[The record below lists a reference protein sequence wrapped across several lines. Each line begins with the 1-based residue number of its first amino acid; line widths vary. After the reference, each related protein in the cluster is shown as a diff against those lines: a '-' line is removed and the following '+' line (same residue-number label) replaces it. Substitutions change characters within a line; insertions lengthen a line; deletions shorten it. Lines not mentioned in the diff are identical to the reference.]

1 LKECISLKLYNSLTR
16 QIEELKPIEK
26 GKIRFYSCGQTIYLD
41 VHIGNARTYSFWDV
55 LVRYLRW
62 RGYDVFWVQ
71 NFTDVGHLTDDADAG
86 EDKILKTAKDKNI
99 EPMVLVETNIR
110 RFYED
115 MDPLNIRRADI
126 NPRASGHIVEQIDHI
141 NDLLDNGYAYEVN
154 GSIYF
159 DTTKFP
165 TYGQLSP
172 TSYDEESAEAR
183 ITANPDK
190 KNPRDFAL
198 WIHAP
203 PEHLMKWTS
212 PWGLGYPGWHLECSV
227 MSQKYLGETLD
238 IHSGGIDHLNLH
250 HDNEIAQS
258 EARTGKKF
266 CNMWLHAA
274 FLTVDG
280 ERMGKSKGNYI
291 LVRELLQKADPMAVR
306 LFLVNGHYRKAVD
319 FNQDVLKQTQILLD
333 RLRTTV
339 AALEHAPGGK
349 KTGLKAAIT
358 EVEETFIKAM
368 DEDLNTVGAIQ
379 AIMQFIKKINNALD
393 NKKTILKQAQEKIIT
408 LMGVLGVRLYT
419 ITATG
424 DSSLPALVELLIEL
438 RADLRT
444 AKQYELADKIRS
456 SLTHLDIQLEDKP
469 EGTIWKFKS

>member
-1 LKECISLKLYNSLTR
+1 MKECISLKLYNSLTR

-408 LMGVLGVRLYT
+408 LMGVLGVRLDT

>member
-408 LMGVLGVRLYT
+408 LMGVLGVRLDT

>member
-1 LKECISLKLYNSLTR
+1 MKECASLKLYNSLTR

-62 RGYDVFWVQ
+62 QGYDVFWVQ

-86 EDKILKTAKDKNI
+86 EDKIIKIAKDKNI

-115 MDPLNIRRADI
+115 MDPLNIQRADI

-141 NDLLDNGYAYEVN
+141 KDLLDKGFAYEVN

-172 TSYDEESAEAR
+172 TRYDEESAEAR
-183 ITANPDK
+183 IAVNPDK
-190 KNPRDFAL
+190 KSPRDFAL
-198 WIHAP
+198 WIRAP
-203 PEHLMKWTS
+203 TDHLMKWTS

-280 ERMGKSKGNYI
+280 ERMGKSKGNYT
-291 LVRELLQKADPMAVR
+291 LVRELLQKTDPMVVR

-349 KTGLKAAIT
+349 KENLKDAIS
-358 EVEETFIKAM
+358 EVEEAFIKAM
-368 DEDLNTVGAIQ
+368 DEDLNTVGALQ
-379 AIMQFIKKINNALD
+379 AVMKFIKKVNNALD
-393 NKKTILKQAQEKIIT
+393 NKKTVLKEAQEKIIT
-408 LMGVLGVRLYT
+408 LMGVLGIHLDI
-419 ITATG
+419 ITTTG
-424 DSSLPALVELLIEL
+424 DSYFPALVELLIEL

-444 AKQYELADKIRS
+444 AKQYELGDKIRD
-456 SLTHLDIQLEDKP
+456 SLLNLNIQLEDKP
-469 EGTIWKFKS
+469 EGTIWKIKR

>member
-1 LKECISLKLYNSLTR
+1 MRLYNSLTR

-26 GKIRFYSCGQTIYLD
+26 NKIRFYSCGQTIYLD

-62 RGYDVFWVQ
+62 RGFDVFWVQ

-86 EDKILKTAKDKNI
+86 EDKIIKTAKDKNI

-115 MDPLNIRRADI
+115 MDPLNIQRADI
-126 NPRASGHIVEQIDHI
+126 NPRASGHIVEQIDHVK
-141 NDLLDNGYAYEVN
+141 DLLDKGFAYEVN

-165 TYGQLSP
+165 TYGALSP
-172 TSYDEESAEAR
+172 TRYEEESAGAR
-183 ITANPDK
+183 IAVNPDK

-198 WIHAP
+198 WIRAP
-203 PEHLMKWTS
+203 PDHLMKWSS

-280 ERMGKSKGNYI
+280 ERMGKSKGNYV
-291 LVRELLQKADPMAVR
+291 LVKDLLQETDPMAIR

-319 FNQDVLKQTQILLD
+319 FNHDVLKQTQGLLD
-333 RLRTTV
+333 RLRTAV

-349 KTGLKAAIT
+349 ETGLKAAIK
-358 EVEETFIKAM
+358 EVEGSFIEAM

-379 AIMQFIKKINNALD
+379 SVMQFIKKVNASLD
-393 NKKTILKQAQEKIIT
+393 NKKVILKQAQEMIIT
-408 LMGVLGVRLYT
+408 LMGVLGVRLDT
-419 ITATG
+419 KTTAG
-424 DSSLPALVELLIEL
+424 DTSLPALVELLIEL
-438 RADLRT
+438 RADLRK
-444 AKQYELADKIRS
+444 AKQFELADKIRN
-456 SLTHLDIQLEDKP
+456 SLGNLDIQLEDKP